1 MQTEKLIV
9 DRLRTLDYS
18 LATAESCSGG
28 LVAHTITNVPGASAC
43 FSGGVVAYSNDV
55 KKRLLGVC
63 SDTLFSHGAVS
74 DPVARQMAE
83 GVRRALGADFGIGV
97 TGIAGPDGGSME
109 KPVGLVYVAVSGP
122 AGTQVG
128 EYHFDGSRE
137 EIKAATASAALAMLW
152 EMIA

>member
-1 MQTEKLIV
+1 MQIERLII

-28 LVAHTITNVPGASAC
+28 LVAHIITNAPGASEC

-55 KKRLLGVC
+55 KRRLLGVNNE
-63 SDTLFSHGAVS
+63 TLLSHGAVS

-83 GVRRALGADFGIGV
+83 GVRRTLGADFGIGV
-97 TGIAGPDGGSME
+97 TGIAGPGGGSAE

-122 AGTQVG
+122 AGTQVR
-128 EYHFDGSRE
+128 EYHFDGDRE
-137 EIKAATASAALAMLW
+137 GIKAATASAALAMLW